1 MPLPAWSPEA
11 LRTMDWKRFQELTS
25 LVLARAGFDSEIAWV
40 RPNGAVVLHVT
51 SRGRRSRMEALVQCA
66 AWSMFH
72 VDATS
77 VLEFYRAVVSEGVQ
91 RGIYVTPGSF
101 GADARLFSRNKR
113 LELLDGEEFLGTIR
127 RMSAEEQNY
136 YFRMATVGP
145 WNVPTCPSCGQKME
159 VRPEAA
165 PRVETDDDFRRDLTL
180 KERHNVCGEV
190 RCRHLTVK
198 RGADI
203 LFLKSVQ
210 VERMTV
216 EGRVMGNIVCD
227 GLLTI
232 AQGACVSGLVAARSI
247 RLEPGGLLE
256 AEARILNV
264 DEIRP
269 VDKKPERHVWGCP
282 GYPRCK
288 TVLPVRE

>member
-1 MPLPAWSPEA
+1 
-11 LRTMDWKRFQELTS
+11 MDWKRFQELTS

-127 RMSAEEQNY
+127 RMSAEE
-136 YFRMATVGP
+136 RIITSAWPP
-145 WNVPTCPSCGQKME
+145 WVPGMCLL
-159 VRPEAA
+159 VR
-165 PRVETDDDFRRDLTL
+165 
-180 KERHNVCGEV
+180 
-190 RCRHLTVK
+190 
-198 RGADI
+198 
-203 LFLKSVQ
+203 
-210 VERMTV
+210 
-216 EGRVMGNIVCD
+216 
-227 GLLTI
+227 
-232 AQGACVSGLVAARSI
+232 VAARKWRFGRK
-247 RLEPGGLLE
+247 RLRGWKRTMIFAG
-256 AEARILNV
+256 
-264 DEIRP
+264 
-269 VDKKPERHVWGCP
+269 
-282 GYPRCK
+282 
-288 TVLPVRE
+288 TLP